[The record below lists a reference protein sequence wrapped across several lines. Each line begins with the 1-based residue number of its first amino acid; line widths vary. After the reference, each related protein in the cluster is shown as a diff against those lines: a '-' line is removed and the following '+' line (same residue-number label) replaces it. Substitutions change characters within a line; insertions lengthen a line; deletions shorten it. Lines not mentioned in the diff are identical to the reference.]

1 MAFSSFSLRGFKELN
16 WANRITLLRI
26 GAILPILL
34 FIHFP
39 NHVTCW
45 LAAILFLMAAFSDF
59 LDGYIARREGI
70 VTNFGKFLDPL
81 ADKLLICSVLI
92 EMVGLGWVPA
102 WIAIVIVIREL
113 AVTGLRAVA
122 ADNGM
127 IIAADRYGKWKTV
140 LQIVAL
146 VPLLLHFPLYGLPM
160 QQMGIFILYI
170 ALLLTILSGINYF
183 YRFYHDWSDA
193 QKADAASANS

>member
-1 MAFSSFSLRGFKELN
+1 MAFSFSMRGIKELN

-34 FIHFP
+34 VIHFP
-39 NHVTCW
+39 GRVTCW
-45 LAAILFLMAAFSDF
+45 LAAVLFILAAFSDF

-127 IIAADRYGKWKTV
+127 IIAADRYGKLKTV

-146 VPLLLHFPLYGLPM
+146 VPLLVHFPLYGMPM
-160 QQMGIFILYI
+160 QQLGIFILYI
-170 ALLLTILSGINYF
+170 ALLLTVVSGINYF
-183 YRFYHDWSDA
+183 YRFFRDW
-193 QKADAASANS
+193 AAEQQAGTATPNS

>member
-1 MAFSSFSLRGFKELN
+1 MAFSFSMRGIKELN

-39 NHVTCW
+39 GRGTCW
-45 LAAILFLMAAFSDF
+45 LAAVLFILAAFSDF

-127 IIAADRYGKWKTV
+127 IIAADRYGKLKTV

-146 VPLLLHFPLYGLPM
+146 VPLLVHFPLYGMPM
-160 QQMGIFILYI
+160 QQLGIFILYI
-170 ALLLTILSGINYF
+170 ALLLTVVSGINYF
-183 YRFYHDWSDA
+183 YRFFRDW
-193 QKADAASANS
+193 AAEQQAGTATPNS

>member
-1 MAFSSFSLRGFKELN
+1 MAFSFSMRGIKELN

-39 NHVTCW
+39 GRVTCW
-45 LAAILFLMAAFSDF
+45 LAAILFILAAFSDF

-127 IIAADRYGKWKTV
+127 IIAADRYGKLKTV
-140 LQIVAL
+140 IQIVAL
-146 VPLLLHFPLYGLPM
+146 VPLLVHFPLYGLPM

-170 ALLLTILSGINYF
+170 ALLLTVVSGINYF
-183 YRFYHDWSDA
+183 YRFFRDW
-193 QKADAASANS
+193 AAEQQSGTATPNG